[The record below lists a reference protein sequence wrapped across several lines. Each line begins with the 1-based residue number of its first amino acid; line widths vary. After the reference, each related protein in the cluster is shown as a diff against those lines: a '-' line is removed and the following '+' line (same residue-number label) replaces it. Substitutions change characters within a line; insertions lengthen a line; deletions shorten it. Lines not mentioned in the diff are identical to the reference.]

1 MENASKALLMAG
13 GVLLVMLVV
22 ALLVYQWS
30 TFSEY
35 QTKKNDLMA
44 IDDLAKFNTQFTNY
58 DRDDIKGYELLSL
71 SNQVAD
77 YNNRISTEGKND
89 KNYSPITLDINFPDR
104 KKNEKKMQFA
114 RSNVNGE
121 DDLCLFT
128 EDSYTQSS
136 TINTIE
142 TLFKKAT
149 KVETHFGKPEKATK
163 ITKLANSIFL
173 SDEQLDNLAKKDRT
187 TVEIEKNKIIKTY
200 NSLSG
205 FNINSWDALL
215 AEEKYICKYWEYMQ
229 FKKAEF
235 KCTGVEYNEQTGRVS
250 KMSFEWTGKIY

>member
-77 YNNRISTEGKND
+77 YNNRISTEGRND
-89 KNYSPITLDINFPDR
+89 KNYSPITLVISFQE
-104 KKNEKKMQFA
+104 KEAEKKMQFA

-121 DDLCLFT
+121 DDLSLFT
-128 EDSYTQSS
+128 MPSYTQSS

-142 TLFKKAT
+142 TLFKDAT
-149 KVETHFGKPEKATK
+149 ASETHFGKPEKATK

-205 FNINSWDALL
+205 FNINSWAALL